1 MDPDEPVMTGGER
14 LASPPCTGCGTPLGG
29 DAVRGLCPRCL
40 ARMAFG
46 LEDDAVPALPPSLA
60 TIRYFG
66 DYELLE
72 EIARGGMGVV
82 FRARQV
88 SLDREVAVKL
98 LRDGTLAN
106 TDEVR
111 RFRGEAAAAAALH
124 HPNIVAIH
132 ETGEHEGQQFLSME
146 LIVGRNLAEATQAG
160 PLPAREAARL
170 VEVVAGAVQHAHE
183 HGVLHRDLKPSNVLL
198 DAGGAPHVTD
208 FGFARR
214 MDVDS
219 SLTLSGQVLGTP
231 GYLPPEQ
238 AAGRSREVTP
248 ASDVYGLGA
257 LLYHLITARAPFVGE
272 SPAVVLRQVEEQE
285 PVGPRL
291 LNPAVPRD
299 LETLTLKALAKD
311 PARRYRAAEELA
323 AELGRFLR
331 GEPILARPVGPA
343 ERLWRWTRRNPV
355 LATLLLVSAL
365 LGAAVVGVS
374 VAANV
379 RLRQEQQRAEQVK
392 QFLTEVLASPDPTK
406 DGRELKVI
414 DLLERARKRAGTEL
428 SNQPLVQA
436 EIMSTLGVTYFQLSL
451 YPEAEPL
458 LRGALELYSRELGR
472 GSIRA
477 AEARANVGSL
487 LAWDSR
493 QAEAEKELRNAVV
506 LLRRH
511 QPAAK
516 QELAS
521 ALSELGSCLQVGGQ
535 YDAAVRVLEESVALC
550 REVGAPADQTLA
562 SGVGELSTVLG
573 ALGRREESMAL
584 NEEAIV
590 INRRLPDGRVNL
602 ATCLSNQAD
611 WYARLGR
618 FDHAVAAASEA
629 LTLRGELFGTN
640 SSPIAF
646 AESRLAQVYN
656 LATNHAAAL
665 EHSQRALAIA
675 TASLPPRHRDF
686 QFHLRQQGVA
696 LTRLGRAPEAVPV
709 LRDAV
714 AVAVENFEPGHP
726 AARNNRCLLADALAA
741 AGETAEA
748 RDLLAANIG
757 VIADEAKAD
766 PGLASTQA
774 RHRYFADLLT
784 RLQPA
789 PPAR

>member
-1 MDPDEPVMTGGER
+1 
-14 LASPPCTGCGTPLGG
+14 
-29 DAVRGLCPRCL
+29 
-40 ARMAFG
+40 MAFG
-46 LEDDAVPALPPSLA
+46 TAEDAVPALPPSLA
-60 TIRYFG
+60 TLRYFG

-88 SLDREVAVKL
+88 SLDRQVAVKL

-106 TDEVR
+106 ADEVR
-111 RFRGEAAAAAALH
+111 RFRAEAAAAASLH

-132 ETGEHEGQQFLSME
+132 ETGEHEGQQFLAME

-160 PLPAREAARL
+160 PLPAREAAAL
-170 VEVVAGAVQHAHE
+170 AVIVAGAVQHAHE
-183 HGVLHRDLKPSNVLL
+183 HGVLHRDLKPSNVLV
-198 DAGGAPHVTD
+198 DVRGAPHVTD

-214 MDVDS
+214 MDGDS

-257 LLYHLITARAPFVGE
+257 LLYHLLTARAPFVGE
-272 SPAVVLRQVEEQE
+272 SPALVLRQVEEQE
-285 PVGPRL
+285 PVSPRL

-311 PARRYRAAEELA
+311 PARRYGTAAELA

-331 GEPILARPVGPA
+331 GELILARPVGPA
-343 ERLWRWTRRNPV
+343 ERLWRWTRRNPA
-355 LATLLLVSAL
+355 LATLLVIAGL
-365 LGAAVVGVS
+365 LAAAVVGVS
-374 VAANV
+374 AAANV
-379 RLRQEQQRAEQVK
+379 RLRQEQRRAEQVK

-436 EIMSTLGVTYFQLSL
+436 EILSTLGVTYFQLSL
-451 YPEAEPL
+451 YAEAEPL

-493 QAEAEKELRNAVV
+493 QAEAEKELRESVA
-506 LLRRH
+506 LLRRR
-511 QPAAK
+511 QPAGK
-516 QELAS
+516 RELAS

-535 YDAAVRVLEESVALC
+535 HAEAVRVLEESIALC
-550 REVGAPADQTLA
+550 REVGAAADQTLA

-584 NEEAIV
+584 NEEAIA
-590 INRRLPDGRVNL
+590 INRRLPDGRMNL

-611 WYARLGR
+611 WYARLNH
-618 FDHAVAAASEA
+618 FDRAVAAAGEA
-629 LTLRGELFGTN
+629 LAIRVELFGTN
-640 SSPIAF
+640 SSPVAF
-646 AESRLAQVYN
+646 AESRLAQVQ
-656 LATNHAAAL
+656 LMATNYAAAL
-665 EHSQRALAIA
+665 EHSRRAVAIA
-675 TASLPPRHRDF
+675 GASLPPRHRDF

-696 LTRLGRAPEAVPV
+696 LTRLGRAVEAVPV
-709 LRDAV
+709 LREAV
-714 AVAVENFEPGHP
+714 AVAGENFEPGHP
-726 AARNNRCLLADALAA
+726 AVRNNQCLLAEALAA
-741 AGETAEA
+741 TGETAEA
-748 RDLLAANIG
+748 RVLLAANIG
-757 VIADEAKAD
+757 ILEEDAKAD

-774 RHRYFADLLT
+774 RYRHFAELLT
-784 RLQPA
+784 RLQQA
-789 PPAR
+789 PPR